1 MESPEQASDR
11 TLPIAGSFGAAV
23 VRSLDSRLPAVND
36 NDDPEPPPA
45 AAAPI
50 PRIAPWFLVAVRGQ
64 FGAGCLR
71 EVA

>member
-23 VRSLDSRLPAVND
+23 VRSFDSRLPAVND

-45 AAAPI
+45 AAALI
-50 PRIAPWFLVAVRGQ
+50 PRFAPWLLVADRGRLGVECVRG
-64 FGAGCLR
+64 
-71 EVA
+71 VA